1 MPVDSTGDTRILSC
15 PDPRETTCQTS
26 PIRGKLIVNQILD
39 LRFAVVRRE
48 SSVELSD
55 RQTIANLILA
65 PDRGQRLVPA
75 NPAGPGPSRQ
85 HRAAR
90 ISHCECGSC
99 PNCQE
104 NARWERI
111 FQEKF
116 ADPDYYRPRPI
127 RRASPLL

>member
-1 MPVDSTGDTRILSC
+1 
-15 PDPRETTCQTS
+15 
-26 PIRGKLIVNQILD
+26 
-39 LRFAVVRRE
+39 
-48 SSVELSD
+48 VELSD
-55 RQTIANLILA
+55 PQIIANLILA
-65 PDRGQRLVPA
+65 PEGGRRLVPA
-75 NPAGPGPSRQ
+75 SPAGPNPSKR

-90 ISHCECGSC
+90 LSKCQCGAC

-116 ADPDYYRPRPI
+116 ADPEYYRPRPI